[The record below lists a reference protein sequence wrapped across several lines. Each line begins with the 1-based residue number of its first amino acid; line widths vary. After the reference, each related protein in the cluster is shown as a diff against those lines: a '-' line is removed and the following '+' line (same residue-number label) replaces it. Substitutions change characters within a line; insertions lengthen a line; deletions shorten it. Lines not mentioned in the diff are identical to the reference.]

1 MWDAET
7 FLTVLY
13 VEVDTVIKQQPA
25 LRADAARWA
34 ATVEA
39 LSLSEVVTL
48 ALFGQFAC
56 FGSERGFYRSAEQRL
71 RPLFPTLPDRTQFN
85 RLQRRAHDP
94 LVALS
99 QHWADADERLACAA
113 GEVGA
118 GAFEAVDTLGIV
130 VRNGKRRG
138 HGWLVGPAD
147 RGWCTRIGWF
157 EGLRLLT
164 CVTPSGAIS
173 GVGVAAGSAKE
184 QPMADTF
191 FAARRHPAVRARLSV
206 VGQPTGDSGYYLT
219 DAGFEGATRHRD
231 WQQRCGARVVT
242 APNRARPDAA
252 ATKPLRRWV
261 AGWRQI
267 VETVHAALLGIFR
280 LERERP
286 HLLAGFQARLA
297 AKVGLHN
304 CCHWLNRCLGRLPL
318 AFADLLDL

>member
-25 LRADAARWA
+25 LDAAAARWA
-34 ATVEA
+34 TTVEA

-56 FGSERGFYRSAEQRL
+56 FGSERGFYRYAEQRL
-71 RPLFPTLPDRTQFN
+71 RPLFPRLPDRTQFN
-85 RLQRRAHDP
+85 RLQRRAHET
-94 LVALS
+94 LVALG
-99 QHWADADERLACAA
+99 QHWAAADEARARAA

-118 GAFEAVDTLGIV
+118 GAFEVVDSLGVV

-138 HGWLVGPAD
+138 HGWLVGQAE
-147 RGWCTRIGWF
+147 RGWCTRLGWF
-157 EGLRLLT
+157 EGVRVLT

-191 FAARRHPAVRARLSV
+191 FAARHSPALRRRLPA
-206 VGQPTGDSGYYLT
+206 VGQPTGESNAYLT
-219 DAGFEGATRHRD
+219 DAGFEGRARHRD
-231 WQQRCGARVVT
+231 WRRQCGAQVLT
-242 APNRARPDAA
+242 APNRSRSDAA
-252 ATKPLRRWV
+252 ATQPLRRWI

-267 VETVHAALLGIFR
+267 VETVHAALLGVFR
-280 LERERP
+280 LDRERP

-304 CCHWLNRCLGRLPL
+304 CCHWLNRCLGRPPL

>member
-13 VEVDTVIKQQPA
+13 VEVDTVIKQQPVLHTA
-25 LRADAARWA
+25 AARWA
-34 ATVEA
+34 ARVEA
-39 LSLSEVVTL
+39 LSLSEVATL

-56 FGSERGFYRSAEQRL
+56 FGSERGFYRYAEQRL

-85 RLQRRAHDP
+85 RLQRRAHET
-94 LVALS
+94 LVALG
-99 QHWADADERLACAA
+99 QHWAHADEALARAA

-118 GAFEAVDTLGIV
+118 GAFEAVDTLGVV
-130 VRNGKRRG
+130 VRNSKRRG
-138 HGWLVGPAD
+138 HGWLVGQAD
-147 RGWCTRIGWF
+147 RGWCTRVGWF

-164 CVTPSGAIS
+164 CVTPGGAIS
-173 GVGVAAGSAKE
+173 AVGVAAGSAKE

-191 FAARRHPAVRARLSV
+191 FAARRHPAVRTRLPA
-206 VGQPTGDSGYYLT
+206 VGQATGQSGYYLT
-219 DAGFEGATRHRD
+219 DAGFEGAARHRD
-231 WQQRCGARVVT
+231 WWQLCAARVVT
-242 APNRARPDAA
+242 APNRARPEAV
-252 ATKPLRRWV
+252 ATQPLRRWV

-267 VETVHAALLGIFR
+267 VETVHAALLGVFR
-280 LERERP
+280 LDRERP

-304 CCHWLNRCLGRLPL
+304 CCHWLNRCVGRPPL